1 MSHTDVHA
9 ATESV
14 NKKTQQPFSWGS
26 NPDLYKGTP
35 LYEVPQV
42 DFSMNLG
49 QYWSLTTSITPW
61 DGASGLHIFNSV
73 GAAFQIDGLNNIIFS
88 AGKPSQGGCG
98 GKMIENV
105 QSKLTKA
112 GSIATEV
119 TGRED
124 AGVLNK
130 TKNEEGNIEKEKLPA
145 YSLKV
150 YGDIL
155 IECVGGDVAIKGD
168 NVTVNALSSLNLKS
182 EKDLNIQA
190 NGNINMS
197 GSNVDMK
204 SGSFKKNLT
213 IGEFTTG
220 GGESST
226 EQYKPG
232 ATIKNTT
239 PGAVEYT
246 VSGNYT
252 VGVKGNYTL
261 GVDGNST
268 IKVKKDLGY
277 VIEGNHSSLIKGKS
291 KEEIQGGGKST
302 QLATLLMKVG
312 ASKSK
317 KTPGFDIKSNSGVG
331 IQSTAG
337 GFSVSA
343 FKGASTFKMEEK
355 SVKLTKS
362 KLGFLEMTEKGT
374 EIGFGKTSR
383 ISMGVEKLIA
393 TNKTGI
399 YLN

>member
-14 NKKTQQPFSWGS
+14 NKKTQEPFSWGS

-73 GAAFQIDGLNNIIFS
+73 GAAFQIDGLNNIVFS

-98 GKMIENV
+98 GKFVENV
-105 QSKLTKA
+105 QAKITKA

-130 TKNEEGNIEKEKLPA
+130 TQNQEGNIDNEKLPA

-155 IECVGGDVAIKGD
+155 IECIGGNIALKGD
-168 NVTVNALSSLNLKS
+168 NITLNSLSTLNIKS
-182 EKDLNIQA
+182 EKDLNFQA

-204 SGSFKKNLT
+204 AGSFKKNLT
-213 IGEFTTG
+213 VGEFSKG

-232 ATIKNTT
+232 ATIKNST
-239 PGAVEYT
+239 PGSLDYT

-252 VGVKGNYTL
+252 VGVKGNYKL
-261 GVDGNST
+261 GVDGDYR
-268 IKVKKDLGY
+268 IRVKKDLGY
-277 VIEGNHSSLIKGKS
+277 VVEGNHSSLIKGKS
-291 KEEIQGGGKST
+291 REEIKGGGKST

-317 KTPGFDIKSNSGVG
+317 KTPGFVINSNSGVG

-355 SVKLTKS
+355 SVKLIKS

-374 EIGFGKTSR
+374 DIGFGKTSR
-383 ISMGVEKLIA
+383 ISMGAEKLII
-393 TNKTGI
+393 TNKSAI